1 MSLRAI
7 KIQIIRP
14 SKLSPILEIQRD
26 RKQMSEL
33 HPLTVCFHLLTA
45 RLSYRASG
53 LSLCEDSQPHC
64 LDPSCALRQHRQEVS
79 LFSVSTLQASLS
91 ATILS
96 SSALTCEW
104 LGASCGREHPPA
116 MHPPCPASASHCIHL
131 ALHPPRKAGWEVS
144 VHSLLK
150 RKVLEELHNNNNNKI
165 VLSPSHVK
173 PLLPLK

>member
-7 KIQIIRP
+7 KIQIIQP

-26 RKQMSEL
+26 RKQMSER

-45 RLSYRASG
+45 RLCYSASG

-64 LDPSCALRQHRQEVS
+64 LDPSCAQRQHRQEVS

-104 LGASCGREHPPA
+104 LGASCGREHPP
-116 MHPPCPASASHCIHL
+116 CTASASHCIPL
-131 ALHPPRKAGWEVS
+131 TLHPPRTASASQSRMGGVS
-144 VHSLLK
+144 PQSFK
-150 RKVLEELHNNNNNKI
+150 KK
-165 VLSPSHVK
+165 SA
-173 PLLPLK
+173 